1 MYGYNI
7 NPVKATCM
15 KYQGNCDIAN
25 FNNTCYEICAGFS
38 GTTDPYNMDP
48 VCTKSCDDYVEMQRV
63 AQFGVGKCDHQSP
76 YYPVIWDQIPHYVPK
91 LLKDMSPEQ
100 ARSVC
105 KSMCSQYLPNLVQ
118 ECHDRCDTDY
128 NAIEQLPPSSVMEI
142 QSMPIEKSSMSSKKS
157 DKKIVTIVLLI
168 LLLIL
173 MFICFYK
180 MQKR

>member
-1 MYGYNI
+1 MYGYKI

-15 KYQGNCDIAN
+15 KHQGNCDIAD

-38 GTTDPYNMDP
+38 GTIDPYNMDP
-48 VCTKSCDDYVEMQRV
+48 KCRQMCDDYVEQQRV
-63 AQFGVGKCDHQSP
+63 AQFGVGKCDHQTP

-100 ARSVC
+100 ARFTC

-128 NAIEQLPPSSVMEI
+128 NAIETTFNSIGEIATEKLPM
-142 QSMPIEKSSMSSKKS
+142 KTHKKTSSKTE
-157 DKKIVTIVLLI
+157 KKLVIVLVLVLLV
-168 LLLIL
+168 LLLTVY
-173 MFICFYK
+173 FYK
-180 MQKR
+180 KR